1 MTTSKKSFALG
12 YAAAMLAAGAMVLA
26 SANGASAAS
35 RHSKARAA
43 FGLVNNIRP
52 ILNKAAPGFAG
63 SIPIIAGGLVPQPQ
77 GIWADPGPA
86 LGNAMSMMKGPVE

>member
-1 MTTSKKSFALG
+1 MTTKKSFGLA
-12 YAAAMLAAGAMVLA
+12 YAVAMLAAGAIVLA
-26 SANGASAAS
+26 SASGASAAS

-52 ILNKAAPGFAG
+52 ILNKPAPGFAG
-63 SIPIIAGGLVPQPQ
+63 SIPIIAGGLVQPPQ
-77 GIWADPGPA
+77 GIWAEYGPA